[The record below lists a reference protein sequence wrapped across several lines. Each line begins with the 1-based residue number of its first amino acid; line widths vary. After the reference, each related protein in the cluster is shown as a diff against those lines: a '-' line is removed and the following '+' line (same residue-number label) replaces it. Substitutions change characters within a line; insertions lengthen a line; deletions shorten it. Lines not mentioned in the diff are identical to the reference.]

1 MERQKHGFNYEN
13 NIINQFKM
21 EKEPN
26 YTSKFDARYNNRA
39 VSIKVAKA
47 HSDIELGDY
56 FRQSMLEEDFYLF
69 VGFWSGEKDNIIEE
83 YTLFIPKEEWTSL
96 FDLSF
101 NEKFRNLLNNITND
115 YSDDEKWKNSIKSLR
130 KEWSKKT
137 QNLIRPRFKRDHKKQ
152 KRIQCAINYRD
163 FIEYFVKKFQIE
175 VLENEGNN

>member
-13 NIINQFKM
+13 KIINQFKM
-21 EKEPN
+21 EKDPN

-47 HSDIELGDY
+47 YSDIELGDY

-69 VGFWSGEKDNIIEE
+69 VGFWSGKKDNIIEE
-83 YTLFIPKEEWTSL
+83 YILFIPKEEWVSL

-101 NEKFRNLLNNITND
+101 NEKFRNLLDNITND

-130 KEWSKKT
+130 KDWSKKT
-137 QNLIRPRFKRDHKKQ
+137 QNLIRPRFKRDIKNKK
-152 KRIQCAINYRD
+152 
-163 FIEYFVKKFQIE
+163 EYNVQLTIKI
-175 VLENEGNN
+175 L